1 MNKNVTYD
9 NIISTIKEAN
19 ISFAKGIFYAKVKD
33 VINEQLNYD
42 EELSIIND
50 PAIILKFGITEKDK
64 PALLNF
70 LKNSNITINK
80 GNADFYIPIALSNL
94 KNSNLSYS
102 NLYSSTTND
111 LDFAVNY
118 YGDASS
124 TMQFIKENIVCA
136 AQLYYVMTLGDE
148 LEIFNVINRI
158 VTRYLPSGKVDIRS
172 KETLQNLQLYVFSE
186 NFRDL
191 KDGSLYK
198 KTLPEERKMFY
209 TQVFNVGNGQT
220 LEGMAVNS
228 DFNMLWEILMSEVVK
243 YIDKIE
249 RSENPQL
256 FVSRQNIF
264 QAIEDLQYNLSA
276 HCTGMAKVV
285 APVINKELDFVI
297 EKFLKNEEIIQ
308 QLAFSNS
315 GSFWKVI
322 ERVLQDMRSDI
333 PNVTALRN
341 KAVSGHKII
350 TTIANYT
357 PALLDNDTDFSAFIS
372 TVEAFIIANSQLEN
386 QRMPMEDLE
395 QITNGIPGM
404 NGHSQE
410 NDDWNF

>member
-1 MNKNVTYD
+1 MNENVTYD
-9 NIISTIKEAN
+9 NIISTIKDAN
-19 ISFAKGIFYAKVKD
+19 LSFAKGIFYSKVKD
-33 VINEQLNYD
+33 IINEQLNYD

-50 PAIILKFGITEKDK
+50 PATVQKFGITEKDK

-70 LKNSNITINK
+70 LKNSNIKINK

-102 NLYSSTTND
+102 NLYSSTSND

-118 YGDASS
+118 YGDDAS
-124 TMQFIKENIVCA
+124 TLQFIKENIVCA
-136 AQLYYVMTLGDE
+136 AQLFYVMTLGDE

-172 KETLQNLQLYVFSE
+172 KDTLQNLQLYVFSE

-191 KDGSLYK
+191 KDGTLYK
-198 KTLPEERKMFY
+198 KTMPEERKMFY
-209 TQVFNVGNGQT
+209 TQVFNIGNGQT
-220 LEGMAVNS
+220 LEGMAVNN
-228 DFNMLWEILMSEVVK
+228 DFSILWEILMAEVVK

-322 ERVLQDMRSDI
+322 ERVLHDMRSDI

-357 PALLDNDTDFSAFIS
+357 PSLLDNDTDFSEFIS

-386 QRMPMEDLE
+386 QRMPIEDLE
-395 QITNGIPGM
+395 QITKGLPGM
-404 NGHSQE
+404 DGNTQE